1 MKDTCTRALRD
12 ESQTPLNV
20 EMHIN
25 DLAEFIF
32 IKNENN
38 AKIYLSLNGLV
49 DSKDLFYFCLDL
61 FCKGLVLLFG
71 SENKVDLDVLT
82 MDNFYSIKKKMN
94 NASIDVILDF
104 YQDLDGDSD
113 GVSLNLQ
120 HIEGMDNNLL
130 LREYDFIIRSQPNV
144 FSIRFDMIYNE

>member
-1 MKDTCTRALRD
+1 
-12 ESQTPLNV
+12 
-20 EMHIN
+20 
-25 DLAEFIF
+25 
-32 IKNENN
+32 
-38 AKIYLSLNGLV
+38 
-49 DSKDLFYFCLDL
+49 
-61 FCKGLVLLFG
+61 
-71 SENKVDLDVLT
+71 